1 MARGGMMKEFQEVC
15 FEVQPSTLNQ
25 PIWIEV
31 KTEFGYQC
39 VSSYFIPFLSLPSIS
54 PPTERSLKQYRH
66 DRGPSVGG

>member
-39 VSSYFIPFLSLPSIS
+39 VFPTSISSFLSPPFSHQFNALCYSIVMI
-54 PPTERSLKQYRH
+54 E
-66 DRGPSVGG
+66 DRQ